1 MEKTEAGLKGLYSR
15 EIDIK
20 SQILVTEF
28 LRLRLGVAISR
39 ILHLRTA
46 CSQPAIGHSLAAVHY
61 GTRTAA
67 IVNVH
72 RFIIKS
78 SLFTGKW
85 VG

>member
-1 MEKTEAGLKGLYSR
+1 MLWPTLVEVCTLLVLSYS
-15 EIDIK
+15 EC
-20 SQILVTEF
+20 

-39 ILHLRTA
+39 ILRLRAA
-46 CSQPAIGHSLAAVHY
+46 CSQPAIGRSLASLAAVHY

-72 RFIIKS
+72 RFVIKS
-78 SLFTGKW
+78 SFSTGKW